1 VIGGLPYPEHDVNK
15 QESRKIARKIAE
27 TSGKIRKRQK
37 RTSNCL
43 ADVMYTSVRRFRR
56 FAGPNPRFRGSPQ
69 SDTAAAAAA
78 APADHIY
85 KGLVD
90 RAYAEL
96 FDYLNAD

>member
-1 VIGGLPYPEHDVNK
+1 MIGGLPYPEHDVNK
-15 QESRKIARKIAE
+15 QKSRKIARKIAG

-37 RTSNCL
+37 HTSNCL

-56 FAGPNPRFRGSPQ
+56 FAGPNPRFRGSLQ

-78 APADHIY
+78 PGERIY
-85 KGLVD
+85 NRLVD